1 MQHSKPCMINVNNNP
16 FSILISECQDSKNR
30 EKMEHV
36 QYPKYTVTSMLS
48 NNYFNL
54 SSKMSKW
61 RSPLSLRGLTSEE
74 TDINELNKSLRI
86 GEVSSQEQNKNILSA
101 SCLQVH
107 NLHNLMCVGARPD
120 NRHNNNS
127 NNGELQ
133 IYNCVVSTSKDDD
146 DHRNSSTGNRARN
159 SFDAYD
165 EDRYNYGNMGF
176 GDDHDINLIQKWQI
190 SDGIVS
196 IDWRENILLVSTALG
211 RVYYYQ
217 IDIQDHNKIYLV
229 AHNESNPSEPVIYN
243 HSALQQTS
251 KYSLSAPGS
260 WMHSLRINQ
269 VQSHFVC
276 YFM

>member
-1 MQHSKPCMINVNNNP
+1 
-16 FSILISECQDSKNR
+16 
-30 EKMEHV
+30 
-36 QYPKYTVTSMLS
+36 MLS
-48 NNYFNL
+48 NNYYNL
-54 SSKMSKW
+54 NSKISKW

-74 TDINELNKSLRI
+74 TDINELNKTLRI
-86 GEVSSQEQNKNILSA
+86 GEISSQDVGKNILSA

-120 NRHNNNS
+120 NRNNNNA

-133 IYNCVVSTSKDDD
+133 IYNCVVSGNKDDD
-146 DHRNSSTGNRARN
+146 DSELGNRARG
-159 SFDAYD
+159 SIDHD
-165 EDRYNYGNMGF
+165 EERYNYGNMGF

-196 IDWRENILLVSTALG
+196 IDWRENILLVSTSLG

-269 VQSHFVC
+269 VCCNSLQST
-276 YFM
+276 